1 MPLLLPNLDDRTWA
15 DLVEEGNALIPV
27 YGPEWTDQNY
37 SDPGITLVELAAAI
51 AEMDIYQL
59 NQISDRERLKFLALV
74 GIAPQP
80 PKPANV
86 VLSLTLAGGVAPVT
100 LPATLEFSG
109 NDPFGVATRYRI
121 LHPITLGPGSLA
133 ALQLQSAS
141 GYQNLT
147 PSWRRRA
154 VMNPFGT
161 APAVNAAFYL
171 GLTAE
176 LPANVPVQL
185 FFTFADGKSSAKER
199 HRLERQ
205 ANEMAQACQPPSN
218 PCQQT
223 SLVPSPTPKS
233 NCEIPK
239 YYGVRT
245 GWEYLA
251 CAGEWIALD
260 SSIEAIDDT
269 RCFTLNGK
277 VTFSVPGKMA
287 QVSIGAVATPYYYLR
302 CRLDAGSYDAPPLL
316 QDVAFNG
323 VRAEQA
329 VPS

>member
-15 DLVEEGNALIPV
+15 DLVAEGNALIPV

-51 AEMDIYQL
+51 TEMDIYQL

-109 NDPFGVATRYRI
+109 NDPFGVATRYSI

-171 GLTAE
+171 GLTAA
-176 LPANVPVQL
+176 LPANVPFQV
-185 FFTFADGKSSAKER
+185 FFTFADGKSSVEER

-205 ANEMAQACQPPSN
+205 ANEMAQACQPRGRN
-218 PCQQT
+218 
-223 SLVPSPTPKS
+223 
-233 NCEIPK
+233 
-239 YYGVRT
+239 
-245 GWEYLA
+245 
-251 CAGEWIALD
+251 
-260 SSIEAIDDT
+260 
-269 RCFTLNGK
+269 
-277 VTFSVPGKMA
+277 
-287 QVSIGAVATPYYYLR
+287 
-302 CRLDAGSYDAPPLL
+302 RLDRRAWRSDLRRRETQPA
-316 QDVAFNG
+316 QKSQQNG
-323 VRAEQA
+323 AAEVSETFHA
-329 VPS
+329 VPSLRIGSARILFFVAA